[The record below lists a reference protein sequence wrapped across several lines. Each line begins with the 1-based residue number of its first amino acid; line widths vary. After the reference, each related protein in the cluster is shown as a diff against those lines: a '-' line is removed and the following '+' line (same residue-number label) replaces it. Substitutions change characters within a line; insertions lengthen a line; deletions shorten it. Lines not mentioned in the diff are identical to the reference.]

1 MRTFKEFVS
10 LLEYDGSAE
19 NRNSPANRDRS
30 NDGLSPRQ
38 IRMKQFA
45 DKRDRM
51 LLNLG
56 LPIKGV

>member
-45 DKRDRM
+45 DKRT
-51 LLNLG
+51 LNLNVG
-56 LPIKGV
+56 LPVKGV